1 MVWRNRI
8 LKFKWKMGKDKWLI
22 LLAVG
27 MIILILT
34 FPSGPGIAKK
44 VEKTAQKENKQQTT
58 LQQGIVTQPADGDA
72 AVSVSEQRT
81 YEQELEAR
89 VKKILKTVDG
99 VGQVEVMIVLKSSEE
114 KVLRVDKDNSS
125 SSTEEND
132 TSGGTRKI
140 TSAELKES
148 TILTGQGENTAPIVE
163 KEIRPE
169 IEGIIIS
176 AQGGGSPTVKA
187 EISSAMEAL
196 FNLPPHKIKVLK
208 RVE

>member
-1 MVWRNRI
+1 
-8 LKFKWKMGKDKWLI
+8 MGKDKWLI

-34 FPSGPGIAKK
+34 FPSGSGMAAR
-44 VEKTAQKENKQQTT
+44 VEKTAESKNQTALQK
-58 LQQGIVTQPADGDA
+58 GIETEPADGEA
-72 AVSVSEQRT
+72 AVAAGADRT
-81 YEQELEAR
+81 YEEQLEAR
-89 VKKILKTVDG
+89 VKRILKTVDG

-114 KVLRVDKDNSS
+114 KVLRVDKDSS
-125 SSTEEND
+125 DSSTEEKD
-132 TSGGTRKI
+132 SSGGTRRI
-140 TSAELKES
+140 TSADRKEN
-148 TILTGQGENTAPIVE
+148 TILTGSGENTSPIVE

-187 EISSAMEAL
+187 EISGAMEAL

>member
-1 MVWRNRI
+1 M
-8 LKFKWKMGKDKWLI
+8 KFKWKMGKDKWLI

-34 FPSGPGIAKK
+34 FPSGSGMAAR
-44 VEKTAQKENKQQTT
+44 VEKTAESKNQTALQK
-58 LQQGIVTQPADGDA
+58 GIVIEPADGEA
-72 AVSVSEQRT
+72 AVAAGADRT
-81 YEQELEAR
+81 YEEQLEAR
-89 VKKILKTVDG
+89 VKRILKTVDG

-114 KVLRVDKDNSS
+114 KVLRVDKDSS
-125 SSTEEND
+125 DSSTEEKD
-132 TSGGTRKI
+132 SSGGTRKI
-140 TSAELKES
+140 TSADRKEN
-148 TILTGQGENTAPIVE
+148 TILTGSGENTSPIVE

-187 EISSAMEAL
+187 EISGAMEAL

>member
-1 MVWRNRI
+1 M
-8 LKFKWKMGKDKWLI
+8 KFKWKMGKDKWMI

-34 FPSGPGIAKK
+34 FPSGSGMAAR
-44 VEKTAQKENKQQTT
+44 VEKTAESKNQTALQK
-58 LQQGIVTQPADGDA
+58 GIVTEPADGEA
-72 AVSVSEQRT
+72 AVAAGADRT
-81 YEQELEAR
+81 YEEQLEAR
-89 VKKILKTVDG
+89 VKRILKTVDG

-114 KVLRVDKDNSS
+114 KVLRVDKDSS
-125 SSTEEND
+125 DSSTEEKD
-132 TSGGTRKI
+132 SSGGTRKI
-140 TSAELKES
+140 TSADRKEN
-148 TILTGQGENTAPIVE
+148 TILTGSGENTSPIVE

-187 EISSAMEAL
+187 EISGAMEAL

>member
-1 MVWRNRI
+1 
-8 LKFKWKMGKDKWLI
+8 MGKDKWLI

-34 FPSGPGIAKK
+34 FPSGSGMAAK
-44 VEKTAQKENKQQTT
+44 VERTAESKNQTALQK
-58 LQQGIVTQPADGDA
+58 GIVTEPADGEA
-72 AVSVSEQRT
+72 AAAAGADRT
-81 YEQELEAR
+81 YEEQLEAR

-114 KVLRVDKDNSS
+114 KVLRVDKDSS
-125 SSTEEND
+125 DSSTEEKD
-132 TSGGTRKI
+132 SSGGTRKN

-148 TILTGQGENTAPIVE
+148 TILTGSGENTSPIVE

-169 IEGIIIS
+169 IEGIVIS

>member
-1 MVWRNRI
+1 M
-8 LKFKWKMGKDKWLI
+8 KFKWKMGKDKWLI

-34 FPSGPGIAKK
+34 FPSGSGMAAR
-44 VEKTAQKENKQQTT
+44 VEKTAESKNQTALQK
-58 LQQGIVTQPADGDA
+58 GIVTEPADGEA
-72 AVSVSEQRT
+72 AVAAGADRT
-81 YEQELEAR
+81 YEEQLEAR
-89 VKKILKTVDG
+89 VKRILKTVDG

-114 KVLRVDKDNSS
+114 KVLRVDKDSS
-125 SSTEEND
+125 DSSNEEKD
-132 TSGGTRKI
+132 SSGGTRKI
-140 TSAELKES
+140 TSADRKEN
-148 TILTGQGENTAPIVE
+148 TILTGSGENTAPIVE

-187 EISSAMEAL
+187 EISGAMEAL

>member
-1 MVWRNRI
+1 MIWRNRI

-22 LLAVG
+22 LLAIG

-34 FPSGPGIAKK
+34 FPSGSGMAAR
-44 VEKTAQKENKQQTT
+44 VEKTAESKNQTT
-58 LQQGIVTQPADGDA
+58 LQQGIVTEPGDSQMA
-72 AVSVSEQRT
+72 ALAGTDRT
-81 YEQELEAR
+81 YEEQLEAR

-114 KVLRVDKDNSS
+114 KVLRVDKDSS
-125 SSTEEND
+125 DSSTEEKD
-132 TSGGTRKI
+132 SSGGTRKI
-140 TSAELKES
+140 TSAESKEN
-148 TILTGQGENTAPIVE
+148 TILTGSGENTSPIVE

-187 EISSAMEAL
+187 EISGAMEAL

>member
-1 MVWRNRI
+1 M
-8 LKFKWKMGKDKWLI
+8 KFKWKMGKDKWLI

-34 FPSGPGIAKK
+34 FPSGSGMAAK
-44 VEKTAQKENKQQTT
+44 VERTAESKNQTALQK
-58 LQQGIVTQPADGDA
+58 GIVTEPADGEA
-72 AVSVSEQRT
+72 AAAAGADRT
-81 YEQELEAR
+81 YEEQLEAR

-114 KVLRVDKDNSS
+114 KVLRVDKDSS
-125 SSTEEND
+125 DSSTEEKD
-132 TSGGTRKI
+132 SSGGTRKNA
-140 TSAELKES
+140 SSEKKES
-148 TILTGQGENTAPIVE
+148 TILTGSGENTSPIVE

>member
-1 MVWRNRI
+1 M
-8 LKFKWKMGKDKWLI
+8 LKFNWKMGKDKWLI

-27 MIILILT
+27 LIILILT
-34 FPSGPGIAKK
+34 IPSGSGMILKTG
-44 VEKTAQKENKQQTT
+44 KTAENKSQTG
-58 LQQGIVTQPADGDA
+58 LQNGIVTESAEQGMAVAAGADK
-72 AVSVSEQRT
+72 T
-81 YEQELEAR
+81 YEEQLEAR
-89 VKKILKTVDG
+89 VRKLLKTVDG
-99 VGQVEVMIVLKSSEE
+99 VGQVDVMIVLKSSKE
-114 KVLRVDKDNSS
+114 KIVRVDRNTSD

-132 TSGGTRKI
+132 SSGGTRKI
-140 TSAELKES
+140 TSKEQQES
-148 TILTGQGENTAPIVE
+148 TILTGSGENTAPIVE
-163 KEIRPE
+163 KEISPE

>member
-1 MVWRNRI
+1 M
-8 LKFKWKMGKDKWLI
+8 KFKWKMGKDKWLI

-34 FPSGPGIAKK
+34 FPSGSGMAAK
-44 VEKTAQKENKQQTT
+44 VERTAESKNQTALQK
-58 LQQGIVTQPADGDA
+58 GIVTEPADGEA
-72 AVSVSEQRT
+72 AAAAGADRT
-81 YEQELEAR
+81 YEEQLEAR

-114 KVLRVDKDNSS
+114 KVLRVDKDSS
-125 SSTEEND
+125 DSSTEEKD
-132 TSGGTRKI
+132 SSGGTRKN

-148 TILTGQGENTAPIVE
+148 TILTGSGENTSPIVE

-169 IEGIIIS
+169 IEGIVIS

>member
-1 MVWRNRI
+1 M
-8 LKFKWKMGKDKWLI
+8 KFKWKMGKDKWLI

-34 FPSGPGIAKK
+34 IPSGSGMILK
-44 VEKTAQKENKQQTT
+44 EGKTAESKGQSELQKG
-58 LQQGIVTQPADGDA
+58 LVTEPSNQDAPVAAGADT
-72 AVSVSEQRT
+72 T
-81 YEQELEAR
+81 YEAQLEAR

-99 VGQVEVMIVLKSSEE
+99 VGQVEVMIVLKSSKE
-114 KVLRVDKDNSS
+114 KVLRVDKNTSD
-125 SSTEEND
+125 SSTDEKD
-132 TSGGTRKI
+132 SSGGTRRI
-140 TSAELKES
+140 TSPEQQES
-148 TILTGQGENTAPIVE
+148 TILTGSGENTAPIVE
-163 KEIRPE
+163 KEISPE

>member
-1 MVWRNRI
+1 M
-8 LKFKWKMGKDKWLI
+8 KFKWKMGKDKWLI

-34 FPSGPGIAKK
+34 IPSGSGMVLKEGKPAESKGQT
-44 VEKTAQKENKQQTT
+44 ELQKGLVTEN
-58 LQQGIVTQPADGDA
+58 ADQVA
-72 AVSVSEQRT
+72 AVAAGADRT
-81 YEQELEAR
+81 YEEQMEAR

-99 VGQVEVMIVLKSSEE
+99 VGQVEVMIVLKSSKE
-114 KVLRVDKDNSS
+114 KVLRVDKNTSD
-125 SSTEEND
+125 SSTDEKD
-132 TSGGTRKI
+132 SSGGTRKI
-140 TSAELKES
+140 TSKEQQES
-148 TILTGQGENTAPIVE
+148 TILTGSGENTSPIVE
-163 KEIRPE
+163 KEISPE

>member
-1 MVWRNRI
+1 M
-8 LKFKWKMGKDKWLI
+8 KFKWKMGKDKWLI

-34 FPSGPGIAKK
+34 FPSGSGMAAR
-44 VEKTAQKENKQQTT
+44 VEKTAESKNQTALQK
-58 LQQGIVTQPADGDA
+58 GIVTEPADGEA
-72 AVSVSEQRT
+72 AVAAGADRT
-81 YEQELEAR
+81 YEEQLEAR
-89 VKKILKTVDG
+89 VKRILKTVDG

-114 KVLRVDKDNSS
+114 KVLRVDKDSS
-125 SSTEEND
+125 DSSTEEKD
-132 TSGGTRKI
+132 SSGGTRKI
-140 TSAELKES
+140 TSADRKEN
-148 TILTGQGENTAPIVE
+148 TILTGSGENTSPIVE

-176 AQGGGSPTVKA
+176 AQCGGSPTVKA
-187 EISSAMEAL
+187 EISGAMEAL

>member
-1 MVWRNRI
+1 MIWRNRI

-34 FPSGPGIAKK
+34 FPSGSGMAAR
-44 VEKTAQKENKQQTT
+44 VEKTAESKNQTALQK
-58 LQQGIVTQPADGDA
+58 GIETEPADGEA
-72 AVSVSEQRT
+72 AVAAGADRT
-81 YEQELEAR
+81 YEEQLEAR
-89 VKKILKTVDG
+89 VKRILKTVDG

-114 KVLRVDKDNSS
+114 KVLRVDKDSS
-125 SSTEEND
+125 DSSTEEKD
-132 TSGGTRKI
+132 SSGGTRRI
-140 TSAELKES
+140 TSADRKEN
-148 TILTGQGENTAPIVE
+148 TILTGSGENTSPIVE

-187 EISSAMEAL
+187 EISGAMEAL

>member
-1 MVWRNRI
+1 M
-8 LKFKWKMGKDKWLI
+8 KFKWKMGKDKWLI

-34 FPSGPGIAKK
+34 FPSGSGMAAR
-44 VEKTAQKENKQQTT
+44 VEKTAESKNQTALQK
-58 LQQGIVTQPADGDA
+58 GIVTEPADGEA
-72 AVSVSEQRT
+72 AVAAGADRT
-81 YEQELEAR
+81 YEEQLEAR
-89 VKKILKTVDG
+89 VKRILKTVDG

-114 KVLRVDKDNSS
+114 KVLRVDKDSS
-125 SSTEEND
+125 DSSTEEKD
-132 TSGGTRKI
+132 SSGGTGKI
-140 TSAELKES
+140 TSADRKEN
-148 TILTGQGENTAPIVE
+148 TILTGSGENTSPIVE

-187 EISSAMEAL
+187 EISGAMEAL

>member
-1 MVWRNRI
+1 M
-8 LKFKWKMGKDKWLI
+8 KFKWKMGKDKWLI

-34 FPSGPGIAKK
+34 FPSGSGMAAK
-44 VEKTAQKENKQQTT
+44 VERTAESKNQTALQK
-58 LQQGIVTQPADGDA
+58 GIVTEPVDGEA
-72 AVSVSEQRT
+72 AVAAGADRT
-81 YEQELEAR
+81 YEEQLEAR
-89 VKKILKTVDG
+89 VRKILKTVDG

-114 KVLRVDKDNSS
+114 KVLRVDKDSS
-125 SSTEEND
+125 DSSTDEKD
-132 TSGGTRKI
+132 SSGGTRKV

-148 TILTGQGENTAPIVE
+148 TILTGSGENTSPIVE

-187 EISSAMEAL
+187 EISGAMEAL

>member
-1 MVWRNRI
+1 M
-8 LKFKWKMGKDKWLI
+8 KFKWKMGKDKWLI

-34 FPSGPGIAKK
+34 FPSVSISESKSQPQLPKNP
-44 VEKTAQKENKQQTT
+44 VTETKEMTDAT
-58 LQQGIVTQPADGDA
+58 MTVSAAAD
-72 AVSVSEQRT
+72 RT
-81 YEQELEAR
+81 YEEQLEAR
-89 VKKILKTVDG
+89 VKRILKTVDG
-99 VGQVEVMIVLKSSEE
+99 VGQVDVMIVLKSSEE
-114 KVLRVDKDNSS
+114 KVLRIDKNKSD
-125 SSTEEND
+125 SSTDETD
-132 TSGGTRKI
+132 SSGGARKLVS
-140 TSAELKES
+140 TEQQES
-148 TILTGQGENTAPIVE
+148 TILTGSGENTAPIVE

-169 IEGIIIS
+169 LEGVIIS

>member
-1 MVWRNRI
+1 M
-8 LKFKWKMGKDKWLI
+8 KFKWKMGKDKWLI

-34 FPSGPGIAKK
+34 IPSGSGMILK
-44 VEKTAQKENKQQTT
+44 EGKTAENKSQTE
-58 LQQGIVTQPADGDA
+58 LQKGLVTEPVNQDATVAAGAD
-72 AVSVSEQRT
+72 RT
-81 YEQELEAR
+81 YEEQMETR

-99 VGQVEVMIVLKSSEE
+99 VGQVEVMIVLKSSKE
-114 KVLRVDKDNSS
+114 KVLRVDKNTSD
-125 SSTEEND
+125 SSTDEKD
-132 TSGGTRKI
+132 SSGGTRKI
-140 TSAELKES
+140 TSTEQQES
-148 TILTGQGENTAPIVE
+148 TILTGSGENTSPIVE
-163 KEIRPE
+163 KEISPE

>member
-1 MVWRNRI
+1 

-34 FPSGPGIAKK
+34 FPSGSGMAAK
-44 VEKTAQKENKQQTT
+44 VERTAESKNQTALQK
-58 LQQGIVTQPADGDA
+58 GIVTEPADGEA
-72 AVSVSEQRT
+72 AAAAGADRT
-81 YEQELEAR
+81 YEEQLEAR

-114 KVLRVDKDNSS
+114 KVLRVDKDSS
-125 SSTEEND
+125 DSSTEEKD
-132 TSGGTRKI
+132 SSGGTRKN

-148 TILTGQGENTAPIVE
+148 TILTGSGENTSPIVE

-169 IEGIIIS
+169 IEGIVIS

>member
-1 MVWRNRI
+1 M
-8 LKFKWKMGKDKWLI
+8 KFKWKMGKDKWLI

-34 FPSGPGIAKK
+34 FPSGSGMAAR
-44 VEKTAQKENKQQTT
+44 VEKTAESKNQTALQK
-58 LQQGIVTQPADGDA
+58 GIVTEPADGEA
-72 AVSVSEQRT
+72 AVAAGADPT
-81 YEQELEAR
+81 YEEQLEAR
-89 VKKILKTVDG
+89 VKRILKTVDG

-114 KVLRVDKDNSS
+114 KVLRVDKDSS
-125 SSTEEND
+125 DSSTEEKD
-132 TSGGTRKI
+132 SSGGTRKI
-140 TSAELKES
+140 TSADRKEN
-148 TILTGQGENTAPIVE
+148 TILTGSGENTAPIVE

-187 EISSAMEAL
+187 EISGAMEAL

>member
-1 MVWRNRI
+1 M
-8 LKFKWKMGKDKWLI
+8 KFKWKMGKDKWLI

-34 FPSGPGIAKK
+34 IPSGSGMVLK
-44 VEKTAQKENKQQTT
+44 EGKTAESKSQTELQKG
-58 LQQGIVTQPADGDA
+58 LVTEPADQDA
-72 AVSVSEQRT
+72 AVAAGADHT
-81 YEQELEAR
+81 YEEQLESR
-89 VKKILKTVDG
+89 VKKILKSVDG
-99 VGQVEVMIVLKSSEE
+99 VGQVEVMIVLKSSKE
-114 KVLRVDKDNSS
+114 KILRVDKNTSD
-125 SSTEEND
+125 SSTDEKD
-132 TSGGTRKI
+132 SSGGTRKI
-140 TSAELKES
+140 TSKEQQES
-148 TILTGQGENTAPIVE
+148 TILTGSGENTAPIVE
-163 KEIRPE
+163 KEISPE